1 MTFQNEGYVIHMGGK
16 VLFETLI
23 VLLAELY
30 IDHELTFGEPILHRV
45 LRQFCA
51 GFAQAQKSRSS

>member
-1 MTFQNEGYVIHMGGK
+1 MAFQDEGYVIHLGSK

-30 IDHELTFGEPILHRV
+30 VDHKFTFEEPILHRV
-45 LRQFCA
+45 LRGFCA
-51 GFAQAQKSRSS
+51 GFAQAQKSRSI